1 MQIKIKVLNNLTVKY
16 RQLTQKELKEFEK
29 EFIDFLVVNG
39 ITADEWVD
47 LKSNDKE
54 KAELIIDKFSDVIF
68 ESILRKVNYLEFISA
83 KSIKCFQCVKDK
95 MVLVGIDAPK
105 NSNIDFTKS
114 IPTTFDDL
122 EVYTT
127 EKSYL
132 KQRELELF
140 NLIESGAQISRGEWF
155 KKLCLLL

>member
-39 ITADEWVD
+39 ITADEWVN

-68 ESILRKVNYLEFISA
+68 ESILRKVNFLEFISPL
-83 KSIKCFQCVKDK
+83 SIKCFQCLKDK

-127 EKSYL
+127 EKSYS

-140 NLIESGAQISRGEWF
+140 DLIESGAQISRGEWF

>member
-16 RQLTQKELKEFEK
+16 RQLTQKELNEFEK

-39 ITADEWVD
+39 ITADEWVN

-83 KSIKCFQCVKDK
+83 KSIKCFQCLKDK

-114 IPTTFDDL
+114 IPTNFDDL